1 MISKRIPCAPQN
13 DNYARLATYIAA
25 GREHDMQQELSDGQR
40 HYDPQRHF
48 EADQGLAGNRLRR
61 LSECNLASY
70 SQGQKRGVA
79 SFLSVDA
86 RADRRAAERVRRD
99 TDFPEDVKP
108 EKCLMSWCAGCW
120 AGDDYELA
128 MQEVA
133 DTQALNTRT
142 SQEKTYHLIVSF
154 RPEDESRLTP
164 EAFRAI
170 EDRFAQ
176 ALGLSEH
183 QRHCG
188 VHVNTENMHMHV
200 AYNLIHP
207 EKLTRV
213 EPWRDYIKRDK
224 LCRELEREYGLV
236 VDNGRDPAQARGLG
250 VKAAAV
256 EAHSGQQSFEGYAR
270 DQGESILTILENA
283 RSWEEAH
290 QAFARHGLELKP
302 RGAGLVIKNRHGRHT
317 AKASAA
323 HRDLSLK
330 KLEARFGAFQPPREK
345 LPDSE
350 RRYGADPLQKAPNR
364 NRLWQEFQEQR
375 QEQKAALE
383 AIRQKWE
390 RQRRELQRRPIA
402 RRTRANLMKM
412 ARQYE
417 AEEIHAAR
425 MKQGAGN
432 WLDFLRQ
439 KAGQGDE
446 TALAVL
452 RSRKEEVAPDLPA
465 ISQEQERVQA
475 RAAYLAHK
483 TVILENAVLSARAK
497 NRLVGVALMQSVA
510 SGATARISKH
520 GSVIYTLPDGG
531 KICDTGRSISFS
543 PAARETALAYM
554 AAKWGVKSRTQ
565 DRDSGESV
573 YILANGQKIFERKG
587 RNVFERPAA
596 VQRPRQQEQSRGQN
610 QGPER

>member
-13 DNYARLATYIAA
+13 DNYARLADYIAA
-25 GREHDMQQELSDGQR
+25 GREHDVRQELNDGKR

-48 EADQGLAGNRLRR
+48 EADQGLAGNRMRR

-86 RADRRAAERVRRD
+86 RADRRAADRVRRD
-99 TDFPEDVKP
+99 TDFSEDVKP

-128 MQEVA
+128 IQEVA

-142 SQEKTYHLIVSF
+142 TQEKTYHLIVSF
-154 RPEDESRLTP
+154 RPEDETRLTP
-164 EAFRAI
+164 EAFKAI
-170 EDRFAQ
+170 EERFAQ

-224 LCRELEREYGLV
+224 LCRELEKEYGFV
-236 VDNGRDPAQARGLG
+236 IDNGRDQAREKSLSG
-250 VKAAAV
+250 KAAAV
-256 EAHSGQQSFEGYAR
+256 EAHTGRQSFEGYAR
-270 DQGESILTILENA
+270 DQGEAILAILENA
-283 RSWEEAH
+283 RSWEDVH
-290 QAFARHGLELKP
+290 CAFARHGLELKP
-302 RGAGLVIKNRHGRHT
+302 RGAGLVVKNRHGRHV

-330 KLEARFGAFQPPREK
+330 KLEARFGIFQEPRGKMPE
-345 LPDSE
+345 SE
-350 RRYGADPLQKAPNR
+350 RRYGAAPLQKAPNR
-364 NRLWQEFQEQR
+364 NQLWQEFQELR

-383 AIRQKWE
+383 DIRRKWE
-390 RQRRELQRRPIA
+390 RQRMELQRRPIA
-402 RRTRANLMKM
+402 RRTRSNLMKM
-412 ARQYE
+412 SRQYE

-425 MKQGAGN
+425 MNQGVGN

-439 KAGQGDE
+439 KAAQGDE

-452 RSRKEEVAPDLPA
+452 RSRKEEVASELT
-465 ISQEQERVQA
+465 QRRMQA
-475 RAAYLAHK
+475 RAAYLASK
-483 TVILENAVLSARAK
+483 TAILENAELSTKTK
-497 NRLVGVALMQSVA
+497 NRLISVALMESLA
-510 SGATARISKH
+510 SGTTARISKL
-520 GSVIYTLPDGG
+520 GSVIFTLPDGE

-543 PAARETALAYM
+543 AEARETALAYM
-554 AAKWGVKSRTQ
+554 AAKWNVKRRSL
-565 DRDSGESV
+565 DRASGDTV
-573 YILANGQKIFERKG
+573 YTLANGQKVYDRKG
-587 RNVFERPAA
+587 RNVFEMPAA
-596 VQRPRQQEQSRGQN
+596 VHRQRQLERERPRN
-610 QGPER
+610 QGMER

>member
-13 DNYARLATYIAA
+13 DNYARLANYIAA
-25 GREHDMQQELSDGQR
+25 GREHDVRQELNDGKR
-40 HYDPQRHF
+40 YYDPQRHF
-48 EADQGLAGNRLRR
+48 EADQGLAGNRMRR
-61 LSECNLASY
+61 LSECHLASY

-86 RADRRAAERVRRD
+86 RADRRAADRVRRD
-99 TDFPEDVKP
+99 TDFSEDVKP

-128 MQEVA
+128 IQEVA

-142 SQEKTYHLIVSF
+142 TQEKTYHLIVSF
-154 RPEDESRLTP
+154 RPEDETRLTP
-164 EAFRAI
+164 EAFKAI
-170 EDRFAQ
+170 EERFAQ

-224 LCRELEREYGLV
+224 LCRELEKEYGFV
-236 VDNGRDPAQARGLG
+236 IDNGRDQAREKSLG
-250 VKAAAV
+250 GKAAAV
-256 EAHSGQQSFEGYAR
+256 EAHTGRQSFEGYAR
-270 DQGESILTILENA
+270 DQGEGILAILENA
-283 RSWEEAH
+283 RSWEDVH
-290 QAFARHGLELKP
+290 CAFARHGLELKP
-302 RGAGLVIKNRHGRHT
+302 RGAGLVVKNRHGRHV

-330 KLEARFGAFQPPREK
+330 KLEARFGAFQKPRGKMPE
-345 LPDSE
+345 SE
-350 RRYGADPLQKAPNR
+350 LRYGAAPLQKAPNR
-364 NRLWQEFQEQR
+364 NQLWQEFQEQR
-375 QEQKAALE
+375 QAQKAALE
-383 AIRQKWE
+383 DIRRKWE
-390 RQRRELQRRPIA
+390 RQRMELQRRPIA

-412 ARQYE
+412 VRQYE

-425 MKQGAGN
+425 MNQGAGN

-439 KAGQGDE
+439 KAAQGDD

-452 RSRKEEVAPDLPA
+452 RSRKEEVASELT
-465 ISQEQERVQA
+465 QRRMQA
-475 RAAYLAHK
+475 RAAYLASK
-483 TVILENAVLSARAK
+483 TAILENAELSTKTK
-497 NRLVGVALMQSVA
+497 NRLISVALMESLA
-510 SGATARISKH
+510 SGTTARISKL
-520 GSVIYTLPDGG
+520 GSIIFTLPDGE

-543 PAARETALAYM
+543 DEARETALDYM
-554 AAKWGVKSRTQ
+554 TAKWNVKRRSL
-565 DRDSGESV
+565 DRASGDTV
-573 YILANGQKIFERKG
+573 YTLANGQKVYDRKG
-587 RNVFERPAA
+587 RNVFEMPAA
-596 VQRPRQQEQSRGQN
+596 VHRQRRQEQSRGQS

>member
-13 DNYARLATYIAA
+13 DNYARLANYIAA
-25 GREHDMQQELSDGQR
+25 GREHDVRQELNDGKR

-48 EADQGLAGNRLRR
+48 EADQGLAGNRMRR
-61 LSECNLASY
+61 LSECHLASY
-70 SQGQKRGVA
+70 SQRQKRGVA

-86 RADRRAAERVRRD
+86 RADRRAADRVRRD
-99 TDFPEDVKP
+99 TDFSEDVKP

-128 MQEVA
+128 IQEVA

-142 SQEKTYHLIVSF
+142 TQEKTYHLIVSF
-154 RPEDESRLTP
+154 RPEDETRLTP
-164 EAFRAI
+164 EAFKAI
-170 EDRFAQ
+170 EERFAQ

-207 EKLTRV
+207 EKLTCV

-224 LCRELEREYGLV
+224 LCRELEKEYGLV
-236 VDNGRDPAQARGLG
+236 IDNGRDKTQEQGLG
-250 VKAAAV
+250 ERAAAV
-256 EAHSGQQSFEGYAR
+256 EAHTGRQSFEGYACN
-270 DQGESILTILENA
+270 QGEAILAILENA
-283 RSWEEAH
+283 RSWEDVH
-290 QAFARHGLELKP
+290 CAFARHGLELKP
-302 RGAGLVIKNRHGRHT
+302 RGAGLVVKDRHGRHM
-317 AKASAA
+317 AKASAV

-330 KLEARFGAFQPPREK
+330 KLEARFGVFQEPRGKMPE
-345 LPDSE
+345 SE
-350 RRYGADPLQKAPNR
+350 RRYGAAPLQKAPNR
-364 NRLWQEFQEQR
+364 NQLWQEFQELR

-383 AIRQKWE
+383 DIRRKWE
-390 RQRRELQRRPIA
+390 RQCMELQRRPIA

-412 ARQYE
+412 SRQYE

-425 MKQGAGN
+425 MNQGVGN

-439 KAGQGDE
+439 KAAQGDE

-452 RSRKEEVAPDLPA
+452 RSRKEEVASELT
-465 ISQEQERVQA
+465 QRRMQA
-475 RAAYLAHK
+475 RAAYLASK
-483 TVILENAVLSARAK
+483 TAILENAALSTKTK
-497 NRLVGVALMQSVA
+497 NRLISVALMESLA
-510 SGATARISKH
+510 SGTTARISKL
-520 GSVIYTLPDGG
+520 GSIIFTLSDGE

-543 PAARETALAYM
+543 DEARETALDYM
-554 AAKWGVKSRTQ
+554 TAKWNVKRRSL
-565 DRDSGESV
+565 DRASGDTV
-573 YILANGQKIFERKG
+573 YALANGQKVYDRKG
-587 RNVFERPAA
+587 WNVFERSA
-596 VQRPRQQEQSRGQN
+596 VVHRQRRQEQSRGQN

>member
-13 DNYARLATYIAA
+13 DNYARLANYIAA
-25 GREHDMQQELSDGQR
+25 GREHDVRQELNDGKR

-48 EADQGLAGNRLRR
+48 EADQGLAGNRMRR
-61 LSECNLASY
+61 LSECHLASY

-86 RADRRAAERVRRD
+86 RADRRAADRVRRD
-99 TDFPEDVKP
+99 TDFSEDVKP

-128 MQEVA
+128 IQEVA

-142 SQEKTYHLIVSF
+142 TQEKTYHLVVSF
-154 RPEDESRLTP
+154 RPEDETRLTP
-164 EAFRAI
+164 EAFKAI
-170 EDRFAQ
+170 EERFAQ

-224 LCRELEREYGLV
+224 LCRELEKEYGLV
-236 VDNGRDPAQARGLG
+236 IDNGRDKAQEQGLG
-250 VKAAAV
+250 ERAAAV
-256 EAHSGQQSFEGYAR
+256 EAHTGRQSFEGYAR
-270 DQGESILTILENA
+270 DQGEAILAILENA
-283 RSWEEAH
+283 RSWEDVH
-290 QAFARHGLELKP
+290 CAFARHGLELKP
-302 RGAGLVIKNRHGRHT
+302 RGAGLVVKNRHGRHV
-317 AKASAA
+317 AKASAV

-330 KLEARFGAFQPPREK
+330 KLEARFGVFQEPRGKMPE
-345 LPDSE
+345 SE
-350 RRYGADPLQKAPNR
+350 RRYGAAPLQKAPNR
-364 NRLWQEFQEQR
+364 NQLWQEFQELR

-383 AIRQKWE
+383 DIRRKWE
-390 RQRRELQRRPIA
+390 RQRMELQRRPIA
-402 RRTRANLMKM
+402 RRTRSNLMKM
-412 ARQYE
+412 SRQYE

-425 MKQGAGN
+425 MNQGVGN

-439 KAGQGDE
+439 KAAQGDE

-452 RSRKEEVAPDLPA
+452 RSRKEEVASELT
-465 ISQEQERVQA
+465 QRRMQA
-475 RAAYLAHK
+475 RAAYLASK
-483 TVILENAVLSARAK
+483 TAILENAELSTKTK
-497 NRLVGVALMQSVA
+497 NRLISVALMESLA
-510 SGATARISKH
+510 SGTTARISKL
-520 GSVIYTLPDGG
+520 GSIIFTLPDGE

-543 PAARETALAYM
+543 DEARETALDYM
-554 AAKWGVKSRTQ
+554 TAKWGVKRRRVSL
-565 DRDSGESV
+565 DRDTGDLV
-573 YILANGQKIFERKG
+573 YTLDSGQKVYDRKG
-587 RNVFERPAA
+587 RNAFERSA
-596 VQRPRQQEQSRGQN
+596 VVHRQRRQEQSRGQS

>member
-13 DNYARLATYIAA
+13 DNYARLANYIAA
-25 GREHDMQQELSDGQR
+25 GREHDVRQELNDGKR

-48 EADQGLAGNRLRR
+48 EADQGLAGNRMRR

-86 RADRRAAERVRRD
+86 RADRRAADRVRWD
-99 TDFPEDVKP
+99 TDFSEDVKP

-128 MQEVA
+128 IQEVT
-133 DTQALNTRT
+133 DTQGLNTRT
-142 SQEKTYHLIVSF
+142 TQEKTYHLIVSF
-154 RPEDESRLTP
+154 RPEDETRLTP
-164 EAFRAI
+164 EAFKAI
-170 EDRFAQ
+170 EERFAQ

-224 LCRELEREYGLV
+224 LCRELEKEYGLV
-236 VDNGRDPAQARGLG
+236 IDNGRDKAQEQGLG
-250 VKAAAV
+250 ERAAAV
-256 EAHSGQQSFEGYAR
+256 ETHTGRQSFEGYAR
-270 DQGESILTILENA
+270 DQGEAILAILENA
-283 RSWEEAH
+283 RSWEDVH
-290 QAFARHGLELKP
+290 CAFARHGLELKP
-302 RGAGLVIKNRHGRHT
+302 RGAGLVVKNRHGRHV

-330 KLEARFGAFQPPREK
+330 KLEARFGIFQEPRGKMPE
-345 LPDSE
+345 SE
-350 RRYGADPLQKAPNR
+350 RRYGAAPLQKSPNR
-364 NRLWQEFQEQR
+364 NQLWQEFQELR

-383 AIRQKWE
+383 DIRRKWE
-390 RQRRELQRRPIA
+390 RQRMELQRRPIA
-402 RRTRANLMKM
+402 RRTRSNLMKM
-412 ARQYE
+412 SRQYE

-425 MKQGAGN
+425 MNQGVGN

-439 KAGQGDE
+439 KAAQGDE

-452 RSRKEEVAPDLPA
+452 RSRKEEVASELT
-465 ISQEQERVQA
+465 QRRMQA
-475 RAAYLAHK
+475 RAAYLASK
-483 TVILENAVLSARAK
+483 TAILENAELSTKTK
-497 NRLVGVALMQSVA
+497 NRLISVALMESLA
-510 SGATARISKH
+510 SGTTARISKL
-520 GSVIYTLPDGG
+520 GSIIFTLPDGE

-543 PAARETALAYM
+543 DEARETALDYM
-554 AAKWGVKSRTQ
+554 TAKWGVKRRRVSL
-565 DRDSGESV
+565 DRDTGDLV
-573 YILANGQKIFERKG
+573 YTLDSGQKVYDRKG
-587 RNVFERPAA
+587 RNVFEMPAA
-596 VQRPRQQEQSRGQN
+596 VHRQRQQERTRS
-610 QGPER
+610 QGMER

>member
-13 DNYARLATYIAA
+13 DNYARLADYIAA
-25 GREHDMQQELSDGQR
+25 GREHDVRQELNDGKR

-48 EADQGLAGNRLRR
+48 EAGKGLAGNRMRR
-61 LSECNLASY
+61 LSECHLASY

-86 RADRRAAERVRRD
+86 RADRRAADRVRRD

-128 MQEVA
+128 IQEVA

-142 SQEKTYHLIVSF
+142 TQEKTYHLIVSF
-154 RPEDESRLTP
+154 RPEDETRLTP
-164 EAFRAI
+164 EAFKAI
-170 EDRFAQ
+170 EERFAQ

-224 LCRELEREYGLV
+224 LCRELEKEYGFV
-236 VDNGRDPAQARGLG
+236 IDNGRDQAREKSLG
-250 VKAAAV
+250 GKAAAV
-256 EAHSGQQSFEGYAR
+256 EAHTGRQSFEGYAR
-270 DQGESILTILENA
+270 DQGEGILAILENA
-283 RSWEEAH
+283 RSWEDVH
-290 QAFARHGLELKP
+290 CAFARHGLELKP
-302 RGAGLVIKNRHGRHT
+302 RGAGLAVKNRHGRHV

-330 KLEARFGAFQPPREK
+330 KLEARFGIFQEPRGKMPE
-345 LPDSE
+345 SE
-350 RRYGADPLQKAPNR
+350 RRYGAAPLQKAPNR
-364 NRLWQEFQEQR
+364 NQLWQEFQEQR

-383 AIRQKWE
+383 DIRRKWE
-390 RQRRELQRRPIA
+390 QQRMELQRRPIA

-412 ARQYE
+412 VRQYE

-425 MKQGAGN
+425 MNPGAGN

-439 KAGQGDE
+439 KAAQGDE

-452 RSRKEEVAPDLPA
+452 RSRKEEVAPEVA
-465 ISQEQERVQA
+465 QAAQERMEV
-475 RAAYLAHK
+475 RAAYLASK
-483 TVILENAVLSARAK
+483 TAILENAALSAKTK
-497 NRLVGVALMQSVA
+497 NRLASMALMESLA
-510 SGATARISKH
+510 GGATARISKH
-520 GSVIYTLPDGG
+520 GSVIYTLPGGG

-543 PAARETALAYM
+543 AEARETALAYM
-554 AAKWGVKSRTQ
+554 SAKWNVKRRSL
-565 DRDSGESV
+565 DRASGDIV
-573 YILANGQKIFERKG
+573 YTLISGQKIYERKG
-587 RNVFERPAA
+587 QNVFERPA
-596 VQRPRQQEQSRGQN
+596 VVHRQRRQEQTQGRS

>member
-13 DNYARLATYIAA
+13 DNYARLANYIAA
-25 GREHDMQQELSDGQR
+25 GREHDVRQELNDGKR

-48 EADQGLAGNRLRR
+48 EADQGLAGNRMRR
-61 LSECNLASY
+61 LSECHLASY

-86 RADRRAAERVRRD
+86 RADRRAADRVRRD
-99 TDFPEDVKP
+99 TDFSEDVKP

-128 MQEVA
+128 IQEVA

-142 SQEKTYHLIVSF
+142 TQEKTYHLIVSF
-154 RPEDESRLTP
+154 RPEDETRLTP
-164 EAFRAI
+164 EAFKAI
-170 EDRFAQ
+170 EERFAQ

-224 LCRELEREYGLV
+224 LCRELEKEYGFV
-236 VDNGRDPAQARGLG
+236 IDNGRDQAREKSLG
-250 VKAAAV
+250 GKAAAV
-256 EAHSGQQSFEGYAR
+256 EAHTGRQSFEGYAR
-270 DQGESILTILENA
+270 DQGEGILAILENA
-283 RSWEEAH
+283 RSWEDVH
-290 QAFARHGLELKP
+290 CAFARHGLELKP
-302 RGAGLVIKNRHGRHT
+302 RGAGLVVKNRHGRHV

-330 KLEARFGAFQPPREK
+330 KLEARFGAFQKPRGKMPE
-345 LPDSE
+345 SE
-350 RRYGADPLQKAPNR
+350 LRYGAAPLQKAPNR
-364 NRLWQEFQEQR
+364 NQLWQEFQEQR
-375 QEQKAALE
+375 QAQKAALE
-383 AIRQKWE
+383 DIRRKWE
-390 RQRRELQRRPIA
+390 RQRMELQRRPIA

-412 ARQYE
+412 VRQYE

-425 MKQGAGN
+425 MNQGAGN

-439 KAGQGDE
+439 KAAQGDD

-452 RSRKEEVAPDLPA
+452 RSRKEEVASELT
-465 ISQEQERVQA
+465 QRRMQA
-475 RAAYLAHK
+475 RAAYLASK
-483 TVILENAVLSARAK
+483 TAILENAELSTKTK
-497 NRLVGVALMQSVA
+497 NRLISVALMESLA
-510 SGATARISKH
+510 SGTTARISKL
-520 GSVIYTLPDGG
+520 GSIIFTLPGG
-531 KICDTGRSISFS
+531 EKICDTGRSISFS
-543 PAARETALAYM
+543 DEARETALDYM
-554 AAKWGVKSRTQ
+554 TAKWNVKRRSL
-565 DRDSGESV
+565 DRASGDTV
-573 YILANGQKIFERKG
+573 YTLANGQKVYDRKG
-587 RNVFERPAA
+587 RNVFEMPAA
-596 VQRPRQQEQSRGQN
+596 VHRQRRQEQSRGQS

>member
-13 DNYARLATYIAA
+13 DNYARLANYIAA
-25 GREHDMQQELSDGQR
+25 GREHDVRQELNDGKR

-48 EADQGLAGNRLRR
+48 EADQGLAGNRMRR

-86 RADRRAAERVRRD
+86 RADRRAADRVRRD

-128 MQEVA
+128 IQEVA

-142 SQEKTYHLIVSF
+142 TQEKTYHLIVSF
-154 RPEDESRLTP
+154 RPEDETRLTP
-164 EAFRAI
+164 EAFKAI
-170 EDRFAQ
+170 EERFAQ

-224 LCRELEREYGLV
+224 LCRELEKEYGLV
-236 VDNGRDPAQARGLG
+236 IDNGRDKTQGQGLG
-250 VKAAAV
+250 ERAAAV
-256 EAHSGQQSFEGYAR
+256 EAHTGRQSFEGYAC
-270 DQGESILTILENA
+270 DQGEAILAMLENA
-283 RSWEEAH
+283 RSWEDVH
-290 QAFARHGLELKP
+290 CAFARHGLELKP
-302 RGAGLVIKNRHGRHT
+302 RGAGLVVKNRHGRHV

-330 KLEARFGAFQPPREK
+330 KLEARFGIFQEPRGRTPE
-345 LPDSE
+345 SE
-350 RRYGADPLQKAPNR
+350 RRYGAAPLQKAPNR

-375 QEQKAALE
+375 QEQRAALE
-383 AIRQKWE
+383 DIRRKWAE
-390 RQRRELQRRPIA
+390 KRKELERRPIA
-402 RRTRANLMKM
+402 RRTRANLMKLT
-412 ARQYE
+412 RQYE
-417 AEEIHAAR
+417 AEELHAVR
-425 MKQGAGN
+425 MDAGAGN

-439 KAGQGDE
+439 KAAQSDE

-452 RSRKEEVAPDLPA
+452 RSREEEVTPE
-465 ISQEQERVQA
+465 IRQSRMQA
-475 RAAYLAHK
+475 RAAYLASK
-483 TVILENAVLSARAK
+483 TTILENAELSTKTK
-497 NRLVGVALMQSVA
+497 NRLISVALMESLA
-510 SGATARISKH
+510 SGTTARISKL
-520 GSVIYTLPDGG
+520 GSVIFTLPDGG

-543 PAARETALAYM
+543 DEARETALDYM
-554 AAKWGVKSRTQ
+554 TAKWGIKRKRVSL
-565 DRDSGESV
+565 DRDTGDLV
-573 YILANGQKIFERKG
+573 YTLADGQKVYEQKG

-596 VQRPRQQEQSRGQN
+596 VHRQRRQEQSRGQN

>member
-13 DNYARLATYIAA
+13 DNYARLADYIAA
-25 GREHDMQQELSDGQR
+25 GREHDVRQELNDGKR

-48 EADQGLAGNRLRR
+48 EADQGLAGNRMRR

-86 RADRRAAERVRRD
+86 RADRRAVDRVRRD

-128 MQEVA
+128 IQEVA

-142 SQEKTYHLIVSF
+142 TQEKTYHLIVSF
-154 RPEDESRLTP
+154 RPEDETRLTP
-164 EAFRAI
+164 EAFKAI
-170 EDRFAQ
+170 EERFAQ

-188 VHVNTENMHMHV
+188 VHVNTENMHMHI

-207 EKLTRV
+207 EKLTRM

-224 LCRELEREYGLV
+224 LCRELEKEYGLV
-236 VDNGRDPAQARGLG
+236 IDNGRDKAQEQGLG
-250 VKAAAV
+250 ERAAAV
-256 EAHSGQQSFEGYAR
+256 EAHTGRQSFEGYACN
-270 DQGESILTILENA
+270 QGEAILAILENA
-283 RSWEEAH
+283 RSWEDVH
-290 QAFARHGLELKP
+290 CAFARHGLELKP
-302 RGAGLVIKNRHGRHT
+302 RGAGLVVKDRHGRHM
-317 AKASAA
+317 AKASAV

-330 KLEARFGAFQPPREK
+330 KLEARFGVFQEPRGKMPE
-345 LPDSE
+345 SE
-350 RRYGADPLQKAPNR
+350 RRYGAAPLQKAPNR
-364 NRLWQEFQEQR
+364 NQLWQEFQELR

-383 AIRQKWE
+383 DIRRKWE
-390 RQRRELQRRPIA
+390 RQCMELQRRPIA

-412 ARQYE
+412 SRQYE

-425 MKQGAGN
+425 MNQGVGN

-439 KAGQGDE
+439 KAAQGDE

-452 RSRKEEVAPDLPA
+452 RSRKEEVASELT
-465 ISQEQERVQA
+465 QRRMQA
-475 RAAYLAHK
+475 RAAYLASK
-483 TVILENAVLSARAK
+483 TAILENAELSTKTK
-497 NRLVGVALMQSVA
+497 NRLISVALMESLA
-510 SGATARISKH
+510 SGTTARISKL
-520 GSVIYTLPDGG
+520 GSIIFTLSDGE

-543 PAARETALAYM
+543 DEARETALDYM
-554 AAKWGVKSRTQ
+554 TAKWNVKRRSL
-565 DRDSGESV
+565 DRASGDTV
-573 YILANGQKIFERKG
+573 YALANGQKVYDRKG
-587 RNVFERPAA
+587 WNVFERSA
-596 VQRPRQQEQSRGQN
+596 VVHRQRRQEQSRGQN

>member
-13 DNYARLATYIAA
+13 DNYARLADYIAA
-25 GREHDMQQELSDGQR
+25 GREHDVRQELNDGKR

-48 EADQGLAGNRLRR
+48 EAGQGLAGNRMRR
-61 LSECNLASY
+61 LSECHLASY

-86 RADRRAAERVRRD
+86 RADRRAADRVRRD
-99 TDFPEDVKP
+99 TDFSEDVKP

-128 MQEVA
+128 IQEVA

-142 SQEKTYHLIVSF
+142 TQEKTYYLIVSF
-154 RPEDESRLTP
+154 RPEDETRLTP
-164 EAFRAI
+164 EAFKAI
-170 EDRFAQ
+170 EERFAQ

-224 LCRELEREYGLV
+224 LCRELEKEYGFV
-236 VDNGRDPAQARGLG
+236 IDNGRDQAREKSLG
-250 VKAAAV
+250 GKAAAV
-256 EAHSGQQSFEGYAR
+256 EAHTGRQSFEGYAR
-270 DQGESILTILENA
+270 DQGESILTMLENA
-283 RSWEEAH
+283 RSWEDVH
-290 QAFARHGLELKP
+290 CTFARHGLELKP
-302 RGAGLVIKNRHGRHT
+302 RGAGLVVKNRHGQHVT
-317 AKASAA
+317 KASAA

-330 KLEARFGAFQPPREK
+330 KLEARFGIFQEPRGKMPE
-345 LPDSE
+345 SE
-350 RRYGADPLQKAPNR
+350 RRYGAAPLQKAPNR
-364 NRLWQEFQEQR
+364 NQLWQEFQELR

-383 AIRQKWE
+383 DIRRKWE
-390 RQRRELQRRPIA
+390 RQRMELQRRPIA

-412 ARQYE
+412 SRQYE

-425 MKQGAGN
+425 MNQGAGN

-439 KAGQGDE
+439 KAAQGDE

-452 RSRKEEVAPDLPA
+452 RSRKEEVASELT
-465 ISQEQERVQA
+465 QRRMQA
-475 RAAYLAHK
+475 RAAYLTSK
-483 TVILENAVLSARAK
+483 TAILENAELSTKTK
-497 NRLVGVALMQSVA
+497 NRLISVALMESLA
-510 SGATARISKH
+510 SGTTARISKL
-520 GSVIYTLPDGG
+520 GSIIFTLPDGE

-543 PAARETALAYM
+543 DEARETALDYM
-554 AAKWGVKSRTQ
+554 TAKWGVKRRRVSL
-565 DRDSGESV
+565 DRDTGDLV
-573 YILANGQKIFERKG
+573 YTLDSGQKVYDRKG
-587 RNVFERPAA
+587 RNAFERSA
-596 VQRPRQQEQSRGQN
+596 VVHRQRRQEQSRGQS

>member
-13 DNYARLATYIAA
+13 DNYARLANYIAA
-25 GREHDMQQELSDGQR
+25 GREHHIQQELTDGQR
-40 HYDPQRHF
+40 FHDPQQHF
-48 EADQGLAGNRLRR
+48 EAGKGLAGNRMRR
-61 LSECNLASY
+61 LSECRLASC

-86 RADRRAAERVRRD
+86 RADRRAADRVRRD
-99 TDFPEDVKP
+99 TDFSEDVKP

-128 MQEVA
+128 IREVA

-142 SQEKTYHLIVSF
+142 TQEKTYHLIVSF
-154 RPEDESRLTP
+154 RPEDETRLTP
-164 EAFRAI
+164 EAFKAI
-170 EDRFAQ
+170 EERFAQ

-188 VHVNTENMHMHV
+188 VHVNTENMHMHI

-224 LCRELEREYGLV
+224 LCRELEKEYGLV
-236 VDNGRDPAQARGLG
+236 IDNGRDKAQEQGLG
-250 VKAAAV
+250 ERAAAV
-256 EAHSGQQSFEGYAR
+256 EAHTGRQSFEGYAR
-270 DQGESILTILENA
+270 DQGEAILTILENA
-283 RSWEEAH
+283 RSWEDVH
-290 QAFARHGLELKP
+290 CAFARHGLELKP
-302 RGAGLVIKNRHGRHT
+302 RGAGLVVKDRHGRHM

-330 KLEARFGAFQPPREK
+330 KLEARFGVFQEPRGKMPE
-345 LPDSE
+345 SE
-350 RRYGADPLQKAPNR
+350 RRYGAAPLQKAPNR
-364 NRLWQEFQEQR
+364 NQLWQEFQELR

-383 AIRQKWE
+383 DIRRKWE
-390 RQRRELQRRPIA
+390 RQRMELQRRPIA

-412 ARQYE
+412 SRQYE

-425 MKQGAGN
+425 MNQGVGN

-439 KAGQGDE
+439 KAAQGDE

-452 RSRKEEVAPDLPA
+452 RSRKEEVASELT
-465 ISQEQERVQA
+465 QRRMQA
-475 RAAYLAHK
+475 RAAYLAGK
-483 TVILENAVLSARAK
+483 TAILENAELSTKTK
-497 NRLVGVALMQSVA
+497 NRLISVALMESLA
-510 SGATARISKH
+510 SGTTARISKL
-520 GSVIYTLPDGG
+520 GSIIFTLPDGE

-543 PAARETALAYM
+543 DEARETALDYM
-554 AAKWGVKSRTQ
+554 TAKWGIKRRRVSL
-565 DRDSGESV
+565 DRDTGDLV
-573 YILANGQKIFERKG
+573 YTLDSGQKVYDRKG
-587 RNVFERPAA
+587 RNVFERSA
-596 VQRPRQQEQSRGQN
+596 VVHRQLYQAKLVRN
-610 QGPER
+610 IIC